1 MSANGRVTWSDIHS
15 LAPTV
20 FLHDELARPPMFAR
34 RLWAAITAAK
44 LNGYRTDVERSE
56 VMSLL
61 LTEALIFQEFRER
74 VGFRGTM
81 FCPQSAANYLGIQPV
96 HIAAI
101 LDANN
106 IGPTTGE
113 DFKDVL
119 TLDLINRDCV
129 ADAIMNHIGAHD
141 EVFQLMAF
149 PSGLTRD
156 QRKMS
161 LRELLTDFDNRWLTE
176 GLSLCRNGAAPNWQA
191 GFSFIEGG
199 FERTYSYTELK
210 QQ

>member
-1 MSANGRVTWSDIHS
+1 MSANGRVTWSDIRS
-15 LAPTV
+15 LTPAV
-20 FLHDELARPPMFAR
+20 FLHDELAKPPMFAR
-34 RLWAAITAAK
+34 RLWASITAAK

-61 LTEALIFQEFRER
+61 LTEALIFQEFRDK
-74 VGFRGTM
+74 VGFRGAM
-81 FCPQSAANYLGIQPV
+81 FCPQSTASYLGIQPV

-113 DFKDVL
+113 DFDDVL

-129 ADAIMNHIGAHD
+129 ALAIMDHIGGRD
-141 EVFQLMAF
+141 EIFQLMAF
-149 PSGLTRD
+149 PFGLTRD
-156 QRKMS
+156 QRSMS
-161 LRELLTDFDNRWLTE
+161 VCELINDFDKRWLTE

-199 FERTYSYTELK
+199 FERTYSYTEPM